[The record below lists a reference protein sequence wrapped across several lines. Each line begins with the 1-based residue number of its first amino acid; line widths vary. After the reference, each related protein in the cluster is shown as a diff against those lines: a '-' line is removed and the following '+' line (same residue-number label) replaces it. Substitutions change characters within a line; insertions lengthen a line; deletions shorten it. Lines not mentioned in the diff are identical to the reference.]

1 MGWKG
6 TTKTAV
12 GVVAA
17 SEVAVKNEI
26 NNCFLRDM
34 IEKKKNFFLTK
45 EKSLFS
51 RCLGQRMERVKDCC
65 PENPFE

>member
-34 IEKKKNFFLTK
+34 IEKKKEQLS
-45 EKSLFS
+45 EK
-51 RCLGQRMERVKDCC
+51 QREIMNEKDGSEPPAEK
-65 PENPFE
+65 PEIK